1 MNKLKNI
8 FANLV
13 LVVISLIFIFVL
25 CEGILRLK
33 NAIIPNY
40 DIEMWKYAKALKKKS
55 KNPKIG
61 HIHVKNKSIKL
72 QKTDIRINNLGQRGG
87 DINLENLKNFDRKI
101 LFLGSS
107 ITLGWGV
114 HEDKI
119 STTVIDDLAK
129 KNNKNWKVI
138 NGGIGN
144 YNAQRYINN
153 YLENWSNLKVTDIVI
168 QFFVNDTEI
177 LKDGNVNFF
186 TLHTHTGVMVWKFIN
201 SLKSDLKSENIES
214 YYKKLYQDDFDGFNV
229 TAKELKKLKSHC
241 YEKQINCLLVLIPD
255 IHKLNP
261 YKLLFINNKM
271 KSLANEIDFK
281 IYDLLPDFEVVD
293 SKKLW
298 NKYNDPHPNELGHK
312 IMGEK
317 IYKILTQ

>member
-8 FANLV
+8 FTNLV
-13 LVVISLIFIFVL
+13 LVIISLIFIFAL

-40 DIEMWKYAKALKKKS
+40 DIEMWKYAKVLKKKS
-55 KNPKIG
+55 ENPKIG
-61 HIHVKNKSIKL
+61 HVHVKNKSAKL
-72 QKTDIRINNLGQRGG
+72 QKTDIRINNLGQRGNN
-87 DINLENLKNFDRKI
+87 INLENLKNFDRKI
-101 LFLGSS
+101 LIIGSS

-119 STTVIDDLAK
+119 STTVIDNLAK
-129 KNNKNWKVI
+129 KNKKNWKVI
-138 NGGIGN
+138 NGGVGN

-153 YLENWSNLKVTDIVI
+153 YIENWSNLKVTDIVI

-177 LKDGNVNFF
+177 LKDGSVNFF

-229 TAKELKKLKSHC
+229 TVKELKKLKSHC
-241 YEKQINCLLVLIPD
+241 HERQINCILVLIPD

-261 YKLLFINNKM
+261 YQLLFINNKM

-281 IYDLLPDFEVVD
+281 IYDLLPDFEVID

-317 IYKILTQ
+317 IYKILNQ